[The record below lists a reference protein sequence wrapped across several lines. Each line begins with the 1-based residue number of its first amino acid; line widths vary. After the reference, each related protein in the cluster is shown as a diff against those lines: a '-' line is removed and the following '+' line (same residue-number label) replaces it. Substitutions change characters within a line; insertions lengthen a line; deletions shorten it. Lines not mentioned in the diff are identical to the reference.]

1 MRENKA
7 SFAMAVGRGD
17 MPQRCLWTGWALP
30 RGNCREAA
38 EKASF
43 EMPDGRSEMPQ
54 SYLQGSL
61 ALRSGVRGL
70 QRETST
76 TLQIPL
82 WHMGASVHGWF
93 YPLESLWT
101 HIFAGDPD
109 FPLRE
114 ESHTAERHGLME
126 TVRPLDKNC
135 GIIYILYI
143 CNNIWL

>member
-1 MRENKA
+1 
-7 SFAMAVGRGD
+7 MAVGRGD

-82 WHMGASVHGWF
+82 WHMGAPVRGSGMRLFQQPPCRGRQENRDGTEV
-93 YPLESLWT
+93 S
-101 HIFAGDPD
+101 AGQVSSPVQGKAGGA
-109 FPLRE
+109 L
-114 ESHTAERHGLME
+114 
-126 TVRPLDKNC
+126 NQ
-135 GIIYILYI
+135 Y
-143 CNNIWL
+143 